1 MCFDPSIGMS
11 YDTFGNRF
19 LLTIDDTGP
28 CRCGNGGSTAPAP
41 CTAAGRG
48 LSRGGGRHKG
58 RMGMIH
64 RHHPLC
70 TKGIVAKHPTR
81 VGESSTS
88 HHGVHHGQGVGT
100 STKHHRHATHTTIHA
115 SPKGIVSCSRR
126 RRCGKGS
133 PKFLLKELFK
143 DLKGVMKV
151 VMLLIVLLVMV
162 MLLLLLWLLGIVGWF
177 VTRTVGGSGGFSLSF
192 S

>member
-11 YDTFGNRF
+11 YDTFGNRL
-19 LLTIDDTGP
+19 LLTVDDTGP
-28 CRCGNGGSTAPAP
+28 CRCGNGGSTTPAP

-58 RMGMIH
+58 RIGVIH
-64 RHHPLC
+64 PHHPLC
-70 TKGIVAKHPTR
+70 TKGIVGKYPTR
-81 VGESSTS
+81 ASSSS
-88 HHGVHHGQGVGT
+88 HHGVHHGQGVVGT
-100 STKHHRHATHTTIHA
+100 STKHHRHTTHTTIHA
-115 SPKGIVSCSRR
+115 PPKGIVSCSRR

-151 VMLLIVLLVMV
+151 VMLLIVLLIMV
-162 MLLLLLWLLGIVGWF
+162 MWLVWLVCIVGWF
-177 VTRTVGGSGGFSLSF
+177 VTRTVGGSGGFSLSL

>member
-11 YDTFGNRF
+11 YDTFGNRL
-19 LLTIDDTGP
+19 LLTVDDTGP
-28 CRCGNGGSTAPAP
+28 SRCGNGGSTTPAP
-41 CTAAGRG
+41 CTTRRG
-48 LSRGGGRHKG
+48 RGGGHEG
-58 RMGMIH
+58 RMGVIH

-81 VGESSTS
+81 ASTSATS
-88 HHGVHHGQGVGT
+88 HHGVHHGQGVVGT
-100 STKHHRHATHTTIHA
+100 STEHHRHTPHTTTHT
-115 SPKGIVSCSRR
+115 SPKGIVSCPRRRR
-126 RRCGKGS
+126 RRCGNKGS

-162 MLLLLLWLLGIVGWF
+162 MLLLWLWLLGIVGWF
-177 VTRTVGGSGGFSLSF
+177 VTRTAGGSGGFSLSF

>member
-11 YDTFGNRF
+11 YDTFGNRL
-19 LLTIDDTGP
+19 LLTVDDTGP
-28 CRCGNGGSTAPAP
+28 SRCGNGGSTTPAP
-41 CTAAGRG
+41 CTTRRG
-48 LSRGGGRHKG
+48 RGGGHEG
-58 RMGMIH
+58 RMGVIH

-81 VGESSTS
+81 VGESSTAS
-88 HHGVHHGQGVGT
+88 HHGVHHGKGVGT
-100 STKHHRHATHTTIHA
+100 STKHHRHAIHTTTIHA

-151 VMLLIVLLVMV
+151 VMLLIVLLIMV
-162 MLLLLLWLLGIVGWF
+162 MWLVWLVCIVGWF
-177 VTRTVGGSGGFSLSF
+177 VTRTRGGSGGFSLCF